1 MKKAS
6 KITAL
11 LLIAWLT
18 AVSFT
23 LQAESSVPLTP
34 MTIEGYVFVRR
45 VDGSNRTVP
54 AGFGVYAKENA
65 TVINVEDSQ
74 QRWITDAN
82 GHYRLGASASAD
94 NVPIDMW
101 VENMNVTRIIFH
113 QGSFLTLNLTVIDAV
128 SPTIQVLTPTPGETL
143 PPNQPTWINA
153 TITDNFA
160 VDSATI
166 IMTLNETALTPAY
179 KQETGLLSY
188 QTDPLEEGLY
198 IVSVAVEDL
207 AGNHATETWNFTV
220 ESAAAPPTI
229 EILSPTT
236 ANPAYVKPGQ
246 QLELTIKYTEL
257 NPLNATIKIYN
268 ATYTVLQ
275 EANQTAIV
283 PGTDRILPVPITVP
297 AAAPDGKYDL
307 SITMFNIYNLS
318 ATATQTNA
326 IIIDNTNPS
335 ISNPYQ
341 EPPGQV
347 IQPGETVEVE
357 AGNNI
362 TVKVTVAE
370 LNLQKVSLYYNISA
384 TQWVELQMNPTTG
397 NEYAATIPSSSFTPC
412 TTIHYYI
419 VAVDKAGNTA
429 QTPMTGVYFGTHI
442 IPEFTILT
450 IIVALLAF
458 TVATTAK
465 RKNKTRP

>member
-11 LLIAWLT
+11 LLIVWLT

-23 LQAESSVPLTP
+23 FQAESQAPPIP

-54 AGFGVYAKENA
+54 AGFGVYAKEGA
-65 TVINVEDSQ
+65 TVINVEDPQ
-74 QRWITDAN
+74 QGWITDAN

-101 VENMNVTRIIFH
+101 VENVNVTRIIFH

-128 SPTIQVLTPTPGETL
+128 SPTIQILTPTPGETL
-143 PPNQPTWINA
+143 PPNQSTWINA

-179 KQETGLLSY
+179 NPETGLLSY

-207 AGNHATETWNFTV
+207 AGNHATETWNFKV
-220 ESAAAPPTI
+220 ESAPPTI

-236 ANPAYVKPGQ
+236 ASPAYVRAGQ
-246 QLELTIKYTEL
+246 PFELSLKYTEL
-257 NPLNATIKIYN
+257 NPLNGTIKIYN

-275 EANQTAIV
+275 ESNQTAIT
-283 PGTDRILPVPITVP
+283 PGTDVILTALITI
-297 AAAPDGKYDL
+297 PDETPEGSYDL

-347 IQPGETVEVE
+347 VQPGETVEVE

-384 TQWVELQMNPTTG
+384 TQWVELQMNTTTG
-397 NEYAATIPSSSFTPC
+397 NEYAGTIPSSSFTPC
-412 TTIHYYI
+412 TIIHYYI
-419 VAVDKAGNTA
+419 VAEDKAGNTA
-429 QTPMTGVYFGTHI
+429 QTPMAGVYFETHI

-450 IIVALLAF
+450 IIVALLVF
-458 TVATTAK
+458 TVATIVK